1 MRMLKLLWRCSSD
14 CFGLRKY
21 HLAAAVQQQTSAG
34 FFLRIPIHKN
44 ITHTNRNF
52 SCNSDLKIVM
62 KRGTISWKG
71 DQLVQHA
78 FLQQCPHVSA
88 MIKGDLSSLLASS
101 LQCFASRWTLG
112 YIWKIRGH
120 YMPLWK
126 RSTPKNW
133 HLTKHHVGKWW
144 IPLQKLTW
152 QRKITIFCVNEIHLP
167 TVNMSVVM
175 LVFRGCF
182 TDGKFSVMKSQ
193 WLSLPGHWR
202 KWSHK
207 STT

>member
-1 MRMLKLLWRCSSD
+1 M
-14 CFGLRKY
+14 
-21 HLAAAVQQQTSAG
+21 
-34 FFLRIPIHKN
+34 
-44 ITHTNRNF
+44 
-52 SCNSDLKIVM
+52 VM
-62 KRGTISWKG
+62 KRAKISWKG

-133 HLTKHHVGKWW
+133 HLTKNHVGKWW

-152 QRKITIFCVNEIHLP
+152 QRKITIFCLKMRYIFQRLTCP
-167 TVNMSVVM
+167 LS
-175 LVFRGCF
+175 CW
-182 TDGKFSVMKSQ
+182 FSEGTFHWWMKSPWWNPSDEVCQ
-193 WLSLPGHWR
+193 VGWR
-202 KWSHK
+202 KWSYVRQLLSARAYPDWGGCGWMFWWK
-207 STT
+207 KWFWDMISVKMFFWICESLTRLYVLDFVLCNTW

>member
-1 MRMLKLLWRCSSD
+1 MYYVFHTLIFVSDIYKNEDVKITLEVLFRLLLAPEISPCRSCSTTNIRGLFLEDSD
-14 CFGLRKY
+14 PQEY
-21 HLAAAVQQQTSAG
+21 HTQ
-34 FFLRIPIHKN
+34 
-44 ITHTNRNF
+44 TNRNF
-52 SCNSDLKIVM
+52 SCNSDLKIDM
-62 KRGTISWKG
+62 KRGMISWKD

-144 IPLQKLTW
+144 IPL
-152 QRKITIFCVNEIHLP
+152 
-167 TVNMSVVM
+167 
-175 LVFRGCF
+175 
-182 TDGKFSVMKSQ
+182 
-193 WLSLPGHWR
+193 
-202 KWSHK
+202 
-207 STT
+207 

>member
-14 CFGLRKY
+14 CFWLRKY

-44 ITHTNRNF
+44 ITHRQIGISVATLTWKLIWREEWYHEKMTNWYNT
-52 SCNSDLKIVM
+52 L
-62 KRGTISWKG
+62 
-71 DQLVQHA
+71 

-144 IPLQKLTW
+144 IPLQK
-152 QRKITIFCVNEIHLP
+152 
-167 TVNMSVVM
+167 
-175 LVFRGCF
+175 
-182 TDGKFSVMKSQ
+182 TDMATENHHI
-193 WLSLPGHWR
+193 LC
-202 KWSHK
+202 KWDTS
-207 STT
+207 SNG